1 MVCSAAVVTAV
12 ALASGAFAQQQQGVS
27 VRTVTVRFG
36 DLDLSTTAGA
46 KTLYQRIR
54 GAARTVCGEE
64 EDYDLGLDSR
74 RYWNSCY
81 QSGLRASHEHPQGA
95 GALRLI
101 CDEQGRVTGASLAG
115 IDMAD
120 VASCIRTSAMGVI
133 IPNADT
139 GQAWAT
145 ISLTFSVHE

>member
-1 MVCSAAVVTAV
+1 MITRRWVARPLACSAAVVTAV
-12 ALASGAFAQQQQGVS
+12 ALASGAFAQEQQGVS

-81 QSGLRASHEHPQGA
+81 QSAVNGAVDKVHSPLLRAVHRQSTPA
-95 GALRLI
+95 AP
-101 CDEQGRVTGASLAG
+101 DT
-115 IDMAD
+115 
-120 VASCIRTSAMGVI
+120 AML
-133 IPNADT
+133 
-139 GQAWAT
+139 
-145 ISLTFSVHE
+145 SR

>member
-1 MVCSAAVVTAV
+1 MITRRWVARALVCSAAVVTAV

-81 QSGLRASHEHPQGA
+81 QSAVNGAVDKVHSPLLRAVHRQS
-95 GALRLI
+95 
-101 CDEQGRVTGASLAG
+101 
-115 IDMAD
+115 
-120 VASCIRTSAMGVI
+120 TSAA
-133 IPNADT
+133 PDT
-139 GQAWAT
+139 AML
-145 ISLTFSVHE
+145 SR